1 MPAPSID
8 SRHLRT
14 AAGVIG
20 LVILIAAVLV
30 LAVGWFGD
38 VPQLRAPIPGS
49 ATMKANTAVALVGM
63 GASLALTAWGR
74 ARGAAVG
81 FASLTLFVGVVTS
94 MEYLFGSDTTA
105 FDELLIVDPDP
116 STFPGRPGVNTA
128 VSFVLLGTALVLQ
141 AIKRAPLTAQT
152 CAAAA
157 GIIAYLALLGYVM
170 VSPVFPSATNQ
181 WTQMGIHT
189 AVAVGLGAM
198 GVLIVRPQQ
207 GWSAQANS
215 QLAGGRLARVMV
227 PVILLTGV
235 IGAVSVHVLDLLQ
248 VPFPVPI
255 QIVLAVLIVL
265 MLLVVAFLST
275 RMNHLDQEQTRQQ
288 LVAMALESAIEGVLV
303 VSRDGRIEAANETMA
318 ALTGIPGAALLGRS
332 VDDFVPTA
340 LQFRHG
346 QMRDDYWQDPHPL
359 KLGADRNITLVD
371 VNGRSHPVEIGLSP
385 IDAATGPLAVVATIR
400 DIGEL
405 VRANQELEQFAY
417 VASHDLRAPLRSIGG
432 FSELLAASFDP
443 GQLDDDQRDCLNEI
457 GDGVR
462 RMNAL
467 IDALLEYSRIG
478 RSDTGLTTTLVRAQ
492 VEAVVDLFRE
502 RVDAHDT
509 MISLD
514 IPPTLEWTVAEHLM
528 ASALANV
535 VDNSLKYRSPDR
547 SLTLTI
553 SGERG
558 SSGVTVQIRDNGT
571 GIAPEQL
578 ERATQMFQRL
588 SLTDSGLG
596 IGLASVQRIVEHHH
610 GDLHLTSDGRTFT
623 EVAITVPDP
632 TPHR

>member
-1 MPAPSID
+1 MPAPSVD
-8 SRHLRT
+8 SRYLRS

-20 LVILIAAVLV
+20 LVILAAALVV

-49 ATMKANTAVALVGM
+49 ATMKANTAVAIIGV

-74 ARGAAVG
+74 ARVVAVS
-81 FASLTLFVGVVTS
+81 FASVTLVIGLVTTF
-94 MEYLFGSDTTA
+94 EYLLGSSATW
-105 FDELLIVDPDP
+105 FDQVLIVDPGP
-116 STFPGRPGVNTA
+116 STYPGRPGVNTG
-128 VSFVLLGTALVLQ
+128 VSFILLGTALALQ
-141 AIKRAPLTAQT
+141 ALERAPLTAQT

-189 AVAVGLGAM
+189 AAAVGLAAIGAI
-198 GVLIVRPQQ
+198 IVRPQQ
-207 GWSAQANS
+207 GWAAEANS
-215 QLAGGRLARVMV
+215 LHAGGRLARVMV

-235 IGAVSVHVLDLLQ
+235 IGAISVHALDLLQ
-248 VPFPVPI
+248 VPSPIPI
-255 QIVLAVLIVL
+255 QIVLAVLIIL
-265 MLLVVAFLST
+265 MLVVVAFLSS
-275 RMNHLDQEQTRQQ
+275 RMNHLDREQTRQR
-288 LVAMALESAIEGVLV
+288 LVAMALDSAIEGVLV
-303 VSRDGRIEAANETMA
+303 VSRDGHIEAANETMA
-318 ALTGIPGAALLGRS
+318 AMTGMAQADLVGRN
-332 VDDFVPTA
+332 VDEFVPSG
-340 LQFRHG
+340 LRSRHG
-346 QMRDDYWQDPHPL
+346 QMRDGYWRDPQPL
-359 KLGADRNITLVD
+359 KLGADRDITLVD

-385 IDAATGPLAVVATIR
+385 IDAAAGPVAVVATVR

-432 FSELLAASFDP
+432 FSDLLAASFDQ
-443 GQLDDDQRDCLNEI
+443 GQLDDDQQDCLNEI

-478 RSDTGLTTTLVRAQ
+478 RTDTGLTTTPVRAQ

-502 RVDAHDT
+502 RVDAHDV

-535 VDNSLKYRSPDR
+535 VDNSLKYRSPER
-547 SLTLTI
+547 PLTLAI

-558 SSGVTVQIRDNGT
+558 PSGVTVRIRDNGT

-578 ERATQMFQRL
+578 GRATQMFQRL

-596 IGLASVQRIVEHHH
+596 IGLASVQRIVDHHH

-623 EVAITVPDP
+623 EVAITLPDP